1 MVDSITLPE
10 IPLSAEAPAAQ
21 RVPQME
27 SSRVLLELL
36 MLAHPAHKPA
46 HAPEAR
52 TDLDGI
58 IAPNV
63 FRRLLT
69 ALQYRDSTTVRHV
82 RRVALMCV
90 AMAKHLGWEDR
101 SLKILE
107 VSALLHD
114 IGKIGVPDNILFKP
128 GKLNPNEAHLMTLH
142 YSITQSVLQACR
154 VDHNVLNIISNL
166 QSRYHDT
173 CGGNCNETPLGARLL
188 SVADAYDSMSH
199 DQVYRP
205 KMRHDEIMATLSDA
219 SGTQFDGNIVE
230 ALSRWLDSV
239 GHEFFQQT
247 EHQLDK
253 APARDFCLTV
263 RPDAHRAQGEHG
275 HSAQRLAADSA
286 DALDATSLCRIFSY
300 LHQLESMYDGYYV
313 VDPKMKFQIW
323 NRGME
328 QLLGQGSM
336 NVLGQ
341 AWANHAIRYA
351 DDYGASLPQ
360 SEIPIQRV
368 LRDGRSFTGECSV
381 QHVDGQW
388 VRVEVQS
395 IPIWDQMGHLHGV
408 AEIFRNLSR
417 SNSHPIEFRELK
429 LAATRDPLT
438 NVNNRGELEA
448 QLARCVNHF
457 NSSRSP
463 APFSVIFLDVDLFKS
478 VNDTFGHDVG
488 DLVLIE
494 TARLLQMEL
503 YSGEIVGRY
512 GGEEFVIIN
521 PETNLEQTVQKAER
535 LRTALSRLSIPQLE
549 GRQVT
554 ASFGVTEAEFGDSIE
569 SILKR
574 ADTALYRAK
583 HAGRNC
589 TKSLTQDQLYKDEEV
604 DDDAAEAAGELSFV
618 AKGTFEACIAADI
631 IVYKLSGF
639 VNEVHAKIVSVSP
652 QRAVLRLG
660 RKGLIPY
667 WKGSDDGK
675 PVQLELEFG
684 ETYNK
689 TVNGRKSGVSRVQV
703 RYQIKPLGWVR
714 KPSVFQSRA
723 SQVLKDLRAFFAAE

>member
-1 MVDSITLPE
+1 MVDSIALPE
-10 IPLSAEAPAAQ
+10 RPTPAEVSSGQ

-36 MLAHPAHKPA
+36 MLGHHVQNVGPASKSQ
-46 HAPEAR
+46 

-58 IAPNV
+58 IAPDV

-69 ALQYRDSTTVRHV
+69 SLQYRDSETVRHV

-107 VSALLHD
+107 VAALLHD

-142 YSITQSVLQACR
+142 YNITQSVLQACR
-154 VDHNVLNIISNL
+154 VDHNVINIISNL

-173 CGGNCNETPLGARLL
+173 CNGCCTETPLGARLL

-205 KMRHDEIMATLSDA
+205 KMRHDEIMATLNNA
-219 SGTQFDGNIVE
+219 TGTQFDGNVVD
-230 ALSRWLDSV
+230 ALSRWLDTV
-239 GHEFFQQT
+239 GHQFFEQT
-247 EHQLDK
+247 RHQLDK
-253 APARDFCLTV
+253 SPSRDFSLTIQ
-263 RPDAHRAQGEHG
+263 PDGTLGDERNTR
-275 HSAQRLAADSA
+275 SSQRQATESA
-286 DALDATSLCRIFSY
+286 DTASLCRIFSY
-300 LHQLESMYDGYYV
+300 LHQLESMYDGFYV
-313 VDPKMKFQIW
+313 VDPKMKTRIW
-323 NRGME
+323 NHGME
-328 QLLGQGSM
+328 QLLGHASSD
-336 NVLGQ
+336 VLGQ
-341 AWANHAIRYA
+341 SWADNAIRYA
-351 DDYGASLPQ
+351 DDYGTSLPH

-395 IPIWDQMGHLHGV
+395 IPIWDEKGHLHGV

-438 NVNNRGELEA
+438 SLNNRGEIET
-448 QLARCVNHF
+448 QLARHVNHF
-457 NSSRSP
+457 NSSR
-463 APFSVIFLDVDLFKS
+463 APQPLSLIFLDIDLFKS
-478 VNDTFGHDVG
+478 INDTYGHDVG
-488 DLVLIE
+488 DAVLIE

-503 YSGEIVGRY
+503 YSGEIIGRF
-512 GGEEFVIIN
+512 GGEEFVIVN
-521 PETNLEQTVQKAER
+521 PETNLEQTVLKAER

-583 HAGRNC
+583 NAGRNC
-589 TKSLTQDQLYKDEEV
+589 TKSLTQDQLYKDEEI
-604 DDDAAEAAGELSFV
+604 DEAAEEGIEDLSFV
-618 AKGTFEACIAADI
+618 AKGSFESCIAANI

-639 VNEVHAKIVSVSP
+639 VNEFNAKVVSASP
-652 QRAVLRLG
+652 ERAVIRLG
-660 RKGLIPY
+660 RKGLFPY
-667 WKGSDDGK
+667 WSAADDGK
-675 PVQLELEFG
+675 PVELELVFG

-689 TVNGRKSGVSRVQV
+689 VVNGRKSSVSRVQIH
-703 RYQIKPLGWVR
+703 YQIKPLGRVR
-714 KPSVFQSRA
+714 KASVFQSRA
-723 SQVLKDLRAFFAAE
+723 KQVLKDLRAFFAAE